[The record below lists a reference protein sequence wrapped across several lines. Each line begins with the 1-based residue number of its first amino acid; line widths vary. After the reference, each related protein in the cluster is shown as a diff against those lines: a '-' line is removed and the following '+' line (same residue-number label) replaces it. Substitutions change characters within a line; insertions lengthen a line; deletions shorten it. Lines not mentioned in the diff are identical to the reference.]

1 MKILSIALLGAAVL
15 ISGAAFAE
23 DLSGRSGQVDV
34 AAYASPRDPTAE
46 GLLNE
51 DYLTAT
57 GATVPRPGVSRAP
70 TLVSRTIRD
79 LDRHLEKRICSNC

>member
-1 MKILSIALLGAAVL
+1 MKILGIALLSAGLLA
-15 ISGAAFAE
+15 SGAAFAE
-23 DLSGRSGQVDV
+23 DLSERNDQVDV
-34 AAYASPRDPTAE
+34 AAYASPRDPTAK

-57 GATVPRPGVSRAP
+57 GATVPRPGVSRAT

-79 LDRHLEKRICSNC
+79 LDHHLENRICSNC